1 MRSDNV
7 TDNDVSEMKD
17 LLRFTDTHKYL
28 SPSTKELHNSIEKAK
43 EKSSIV
49 YTSTNLRTVRKNII
63 ESIDHILNHD
73 LVLVNPKMAQYVN
86 DLERQIQSIK
96 EDFTKK
102 ISSIVGQHIGNDNE
116 VTYASFNNKEK
127 EIVDKRFKGYGE

>member
-49 YTSTNLRTVRKNII
+49 YTSTNLRSVRKNII

-73 LVLVNPKMAQYVN
+73 LVLVNPKIAQYVN
-86 DLERQIQSIK
+86 DLERKIHSIK
-96 EDFTKK
+96 EDFTKD
-102 ISSIVGQHIGNDNE
+102 IMSIVGQHIGNDNE
-116 VTYASFNNKEK
+116 VTYASFDNKEK
-127 EIVDKRFKGYGE
+127 ETLHKRFKGYGG

>member
-49 YTSTNLRTVRKNII
+49 YTSTNLRSVRKNII

-73 LVLVNPKMAQYVN
+73 LVLVNPKIAQYVN
-86 DLERQIQSIK
+86 DLERQIHSIK
-96 EDFTKK
+96 EDFTKD
-102 ISSIVGQHIGNDNE
+102 IMSIVGQHIGNDNE

-127 EIVDKRFKGYGE
+127 EIVDKRFKGYGG

>member
-49 YTSTNLRTVRKNII
+49 YTSTNLRSVRKNII

-73 LVLVNPKMAQYVN
+73 LVLVNPKIAQYVN
-86 DLERQIQSIK
+86 DLERQIHSIK
-96 EDFTKK
+96 EDFTKD
-102 ISSIVGQHIGNDNE
+102 IMSIVGQIGNDNE
-116 VTYASFNNKEK
+116 VTYASFDNKEK
-127 EIVDKRFKGYGE
+127 ETLHKRFKGYGG

>member
-49 YTSTNLRTVRKNII
+49 YTATNLRLVRKNII

-73 LVLVNPKMAQYVN
+73 LVLVNPKIAQYVN
-86 DLERQIQSIK
+86 DLERQIHSIK
-96 EDFTKK
+96 EDFTKD
-102 ISSIVGQHIGNDNE
+102 IMSIVGQHIGNDNE
-116 VTYASFNNKEK
+116 VTYASFDNKEK
-127 EIVDKRFKGYGE
+127 ETLHKRFKGYGG

>member
-17 LLRFTDTHKYL
+17 LLQFTDTHKYL

-49 YTSTNLRTVRKNII
+49 YTSTNLRSVRKNII

-73 LVLVNPKMAQYVN
+73 LVLVNPKIAQYVN
-86 DLERQIQSIK
+86 DLERQIHSIK
-96 EDFTKK
+96 EDFTKD
-102 ISSIVGQHIGNDNE
+102 IMSIVGQHIGNDNE

-127 EIVDKRFKGYGE
+127 EIVDKRFKGYGG

>member
-7 TDNDVSEMKD
+7 TDNDVSEIKD

-49 YTSTNLRTVRKNII
+49 YTSTNLRSVRKNII

-73 LVLVNPKMAQYVN
+73 LVLVNPKIAQYVN
-86 DLERQIQSIK
+86 DLERKNHSIK
-96 EDFTKK
+96 EDFTKD
-102 ISSIVGQHIGNDNE
+102 IMSIVGQHIGNENE
-116 VTYASFNNKEK
+116 VTYASFDNKEK
-127 EIVDKRFKGYGE
+127 ETLHKRFKGYGG

>member
-49 YTSTNLRTVRKNII
+49 YTATNLRLVRKNII

-73 LVLVNPKMAQYVN
+73 LVLVNPKIAQYVN
-86 DLERQIQSIK
+86 DLERQIHSIK
-96 EDFTKK
+96 EDFTKD
-102 ISSIVGQHIGNDNE
+102 IMSIVGQIGNDDE
-116 VTYASFNNKEK
+116 VTYASFDNKEK
-127 EIVDKRFKGYGE
+127 ETVHKRFKGYGG

>member
-49 YTSTNLRTVRKNII
+49 YTSTNLRSVRKNII

-73 LVLVNPKMAQYVN
+73 LVLVNPKIAQYVN
-86 DLERQIQSIK
+86 DLERQIHSIK
-96 EDFTKK
+96 EDFTKD
-102 ISSIVGQHIGNDNE
+102 IMSIVGQHIGNDNE
-116 VTYASFNNKEK
+116 VTYASFDNKEK
-127 EIVDKRFKGYGE
+127 ETLHKRFKGYGG

>member
-49 YTSTNLRTVRKNII
+49 YTSTNWRSVRKNII

-73 LVLVNPKMAQYVN
+73 LVLVNPKIAQYVN
-86 DLERQIQSIK
+86 DLERQIHSIK
-96 EDFTKK
+96 EDFTKD
-102 ISSIVGQHIGNDNE
+102 IMSFVGQHIGNDNE
-116 VTYASFNNKEK
+116 VTYASFDNKEK
-127 EIVDKRFKGYGE
+127 ETLHKRFKGYGG

>member
-49 YTSTNLRTVRKNII
+49 YTATNLRLVRKNII

-73 LVLVNPKMAQYVN
+73 LVLVNPKIAQYVN
-86 DLERQIQSIK
+86 DLERKIHSIK
-96 EDFTKK
+96 EDFTKD
-102 ISSIVGQHIGNDNE
+102 IMSIVGQHIGNDNE
-116 VTYASFNNKEK
+116 VTYASFDNKEK
-127 EIVDKRFKGYGE
+127 ETLHKRFKGYGG

>member
-49 YTSTNLRTVRKNII
+49 YTATNLRLVRKNII

-73 LVLVNPKMAQYVN
+73 LVLVNPKIAQYVN
-86 DLERQIQSIK
+86 DLERKIHSIK
-96 EDFTKK
+96 EDFTKD
-102 ISSIVGQHIGNDNE
+102 IMSIVGQHIGNENE
-116 VTYASFNNKEK
+116 VTYASFDNKEK
-127 EIVDKRFKGYGE
+127 ETLHKRFKGYGG